1 MQNTSALYRQLMS
14 NENHWF
20 ECAVVIGESGVLVNE
35 LAEKITFGGDTI
47 IIARTGAESGFTED
61 RLFSVATTSRMFSG
75 NPEIGNAVAS
85 EIDVSM
91 INPIVDIPRMGVII
105 PYVRV
110 CAEIPVDNGVTLEDN
125 LLDVPGSYLD
135 EDNNLVLP
143 NARMVNGYVAFA
155 SDMQLTKSEWIQQGV
170 FYIDTRKITHND
182 DGLDV
187 LDLHGYDAMLKA
199 DQDYASTNLDF
210 PALDIDIV
218 AEIATKMDVPVDA
231 RTYDIMTGGYTLPLP
246 TNYSCRE
253 ILGYIASMYA
263 GTFIMNDVGELR
275 LVSILELPP
284 ETRYLVDKYGYAITF
299 GGDRILV

>member
-1 MQNTSALYRQLMS
+1 MQNTSTLYRQLVS
-14 NENHWF
+14 SENHWF
-20 ECAVVIGESGVLVNE
+20 ECSVVIGDSGVLVNE

-47 IIARTGAESGFTED
+47 VIARSGADSGYFED
-61 RLFSVATTSRMFSG
+61 RLFSVTTTSHMFSG
-75 NPEIGNAVAS
+75 NPEIGNAVSS

-91 INPIVDIPRMGVII
+91 INPVVEMPRMGVII

-110 CAEIPVDNGVTLEDN
+110 CGLIDGAIT
-125 LLDVPGSYLD
+125 Y
-135 EDNNLVLP
+135 
-143 NARMVNGYVAFA
+143 
-155 SDMQLTKSEWIQQGV
+155 SEWLQQGV
-170 FYIDTRKITHND
+170 FYIDTRKISHND

-187 LDLHGYDAMLKA
+187 LDIHGYDAMLKA
-199 DQDYASTNLDF
+199 DQDYASTSLNF
-210 PALDIDIV
+210 PALDVDIV
-218 AEIATKMDVPVDA
+218 AEIARKMDVPVDA
-231 RTYDIMTGGYTLPLP
+231 RTYSIMTGGYRLPLP

-284 ETRYLVDKYGYAITF
+284 ETRYLVDRYGYAITF